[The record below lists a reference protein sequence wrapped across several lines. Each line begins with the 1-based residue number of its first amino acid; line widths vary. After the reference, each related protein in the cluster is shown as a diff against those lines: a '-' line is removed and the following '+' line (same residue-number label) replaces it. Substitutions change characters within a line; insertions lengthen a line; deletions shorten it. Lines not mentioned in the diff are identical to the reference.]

1 MITSVIQMLNN
12 NDNLLYGVV
21 GSITQMILNDVL
33 GFYTSVLI
41 STSQINSSVGYPKS
55 VSTVQ

>member
-1 MITSVIQMLNN
+1 MLNK

-21 GSITQMILNDVL
+21 GSITQMILNDVF